1 MPIRLRLTLAAL
13 LGAVA
18 LSSVGGFVF
27 LHQLRN
33 GLHASVDSSLRT
45 RADALV
51 QKVQDS
57 GTNLDFQDAGSTPLL
72 DARESI
78 AQVVAPDG
86 HLVDSSQGAGNA
98 LAISRTALVAARRRT
113 AYSEGVVAGDAHSV
127 RFLATPVRR
136 TEGTYVVIVGTSL
149 ASADDA
155 MSRVRAGLLIGGTLT
170 VAIAAVGAWLLGR
183 FALRP
188 VERMRREVAAIS
200 EHDAHTRLAVP
211 STHDEIA
218 LLGRTMNALLGR
230 LQDALAQ
237 QRAFVADAGHELR
250 TPLAIL
256 RTELELAG
264 RPGRDIEELR
274 TALAN
279 AGDET
284 DRLTRLAE
292 ELLFLARHDERH
304 ALQTREL
311 QPLQPVLVRATQG
324 ARRRSGARNLEIA
337 LDATPDLAATVV
349 GDDLR
354 RALDNL
360 LDNAVRHAPAGSR
373 VELSAARNANRIV
386 ITVRDYGP
394 GFPVDFLSHAFER
407 FRRADASRTHEDGDD
422 SGAGLGLAIVRAVA
436 RAHGGD
442 AHARNAADGGAEVVL
457 DLPAS

>member
-13 LGAVA
+13 LGAFA
-18 LSSVGGFVF
+18 LSSLGGLVF

-33 GLHASVDSSLRT
+33 GLHGSVDSSLRT

-57 GTNLDFQDAGSTPLL
+57 AANLDFQDAGSTALL

-86 HLVDSSQGAGNA
+86 RLVDSSQAAGNT
-98 LAISRTALVAARRRT
+98 LAISKTALVAARRGT
-113 AYSEGVVAGDAHSV
+113 AYSEGVLIGEAHSV
-127 RFLATPVRR
+127 RFLATPVKR
-136 TEGTYVVIVGTSL
+136 TEGTYVVIVGISL

-155 MSRVRAGLLIGGTLT
+155 VSRVRVGLVLGGALT
-170 VAIAAVGAWLLGR
+170 VAIATLGAWLIGR

-188 VERMRREVAAIS
+188 VERMRLEVAAIS
-200 EHDAHTRLAVP
+200 ERDEHARLAVP
-211 STHDEIA
+211 RTHDEIA
-218 LLGRTMNALLGR
+218 LLGRTMNALLSR

-274 TALAN
+274 TAVAN

-284 DRLTRLAE
+284 ERLTRLAE
-292 ELLFLARHDERH
+292 EFLFLARQDGQH
-304 ALQTREL
+304 AQRAGEL
-311 QPLQPVLVRATQG
+311 QPLQTILVQATEG
-324 ARRRSGARNLEIA
+324 ARRRSGARDVEVT
-337 LDATPDLAATVV
+337 LDAPDDLAARVV

-360 LDNAVRHAPAGSR
+360 LDNAVRYAPSGSR
-373 VELSAARNANRIV
+373 VELSAARDANRIV

-394 GFPVDFLSHAFER
+394 GFPVDFLPHAFER
-407 FRRADASRTHEDGDD
+407 FRRADTSRTHEDGDD
-422 SGAGLGLAIVRAVA
+422 TGAGLGLAIVRAVA
-436 RAHGGD
+436 LAHGGD
-442 AHARNAADGGAEVVL
+442 ARARNATEGGAEVVL
-457 DLPAS
+457 DLPAV

>member
-1 MPIRLRLTLAAL
+1 MPIRLRLTLAAF
-13 LGAVA
+13 LGAVV
-18 LSSVGGFVF
+18 LSSAGGFVF

-51 QKVQDS
+51 QKVQDT

-72 DARESI
+72 DASESI

-86 HLVDSSQGAGNA
+86 RLVDSSQAAGSTLAISGNA
-98 LAISRTALVAARRRT
+98 LAAARRGT
-113 AYSEGVVAGDAHSV
+113 AYPEGVLAGDTHST

-155 MSRVRAGLLIGGTLT
+155 VSRVRAGLLLGGILT
-170 VAIAAVGAWLLGR
+170 VAVASVGAWLLGR

-200 EHDAHTRLAVP
+200 EHDAYTRLAVP

-218 LLGRTMNALLGR
+218 LLGRTMNALLVR

-256 RTELELAG
+256 RTELELAA
-264 RPGRDIEELR
+264 RPGRELEELR
-274 TALAN
+274 TAVAN

-292 ELLFLARHDERH
+292 ALLFLARHDEH
-304 ALQTREL
+304 NAQPTREL
-311 QPLQPVLVRATQG
+311 QPLQPIFVRATEG
-324 ARRRSGARNLEIA
+324 ARRRSAARNVEIA
-337 LDATPDLAATVV
+337 LEAAPDLVAAVV

-360 LDNAVRHAPAGSR
+360 LDNAGRHAPAGSR
-373 VELSAARNANRIV
+373 VELSAARNAHRIV
-386 ITVRDYGP
+386 IRVRDHGP
-394 GFPVDFLSHAFER
+394 GFPVDFLPHAFER

-442 AHARNAADGGAEVVL
+442 AHARNAVDGGAEVLL

>member
-13 LGAVA
+13 FGAVA

-57 GTNLDFQDAGSTPLL
+57 GTNLDFQDAGSTALL
-72 DARESI
+72 AASESI

-86 HLVDSSQGAGNA
+86 RLVDSSEAAGNT
-98 LAISRTALVAARRRT
+98 LAISRSALVAARRGIS
-113 AYSEGVVAGDAHSV
+113 YSEGVVAGDAHSA

-136 TEGTYVVIVGTSL
+136 PEGTYVVIVGTSL

-155 MSRVRAGLLIGGTLT
+155 VSRVRAGLLLGGILT

-230 LQDALAQ
+230 LQNALAQ

-264 RPGRDIEELR
+264 RPGRDVGELR
-274 TALAN
+274 TAVAN

-292 ELLFLARHDERH
+292 ELLFLARHDEH
-304 ALQTREL
+304 LAQQTREL
-311 QPLQPVLVRATQG
+311 QPLEPILVRATAG
-324 ARRRSGARNLEIA
+324 AQRRSGARDVEIA
-337 LDATPDLAATVV
+337 LEAAPDLAAAVV

-373 VELSAARNANRIV
+373 VELNATRNANRIE
-386 ITVRDYGP
+386 ITVRDHGP
-394 GFPVDFLSHAFER
+394 GFPVDFLPHAFER
-407 FRRADASRTHEDGDD
+407 FRRADPSRTHEDGDD

-442 AHARNAADGGAEVVL
+442 ADARNAADGGAEVFL